1 MKKLFVMSSISI
13 LLTAFLSTT
22 ALGGLISDI
31 QARGYMKCGVLNSYA
46 GFGFLDAQG
55 KYQGFDI
62 DFCRAIAAALGV
74 DVRYTNL
81 TGKTRMPAVQ
91 SGEVDVVLMLVT
103 ETMSRE
109 TNLALDY
116 PAINFYDG
124 QAYMVR
130 KGLGVKSALEL
141 DGASVCLT
149 SASTGEVNTGDF
161 FRKHGM
167 SYKPVMFERID
178 DANRAYDEGRCD
190 VTMGQS
196 ANLYALRATLK
207 DSNEHIVLPEFI
219 SKEPMGPVTRGND
232 RQFTMAV
239 KFIVHALTFAEE
251 KGVTKSNVERMVRNP
266 KTDPEVRRMLGVDG
280 TLGRDAGLPQDFAV
294 RAIKTVGN
302 YGEIF
307 ENNLGQPTKFKMQRG
322 LNALWSDGG
331 LHYPIPFK

>member
-1 MKKLFVMSSISI
+1 MNKLFATLSASI

-31 QARGYMKCGVLNSYA
+31 QSRGYMKCGVLNSYA

-62 DFCRAIAAALGV
+62 DFCRAIAAALGT
-74 DVRYTNL
+74 DLRYTNL

-116 PAINFYDG
+116 PAVNFYDG

-130 KGLGVKSALEL
+130 KNLGVKSALEL
-141 DGASVCLT
+141 NGASVCLT
-149 SASTGEVNTGDF
+149 SASTGEVNTADF

-167 SYKPVMFERID
+167 SYKPVIFERID
-178 DANRAYDEGRCD
+178 DSNRAYNEGRCD
-190 VTMGQS
+190 VAMGQS
-196 ANLYALRATLK
+196 ANLYAWRATLK
-207 DSNEHIVLPEFI
+207 NPNEHVVLPEFI

-239 KFIVHALTFAEE
+239 KFIVHALMLAEE
-251 KGVTKSNVERMVRNP
+251 KGVTQANVEQMARDP
-266 KTDPEVRRMLGVDG
+266 KTDPEVRRMLGADG
-280 TLGRDAGLPQDFAV
+280 TLGPDAGLPKDFAV
-294 RAIKTVGN
+294 RAIKVVGN

-331 LHYPIPFK
+331 LYYPIPFK

>member
-1 MKKLFVMSSISI
+1 MNKLFATLSASI

-31 QARGYMKCGVLNSYA
+31 QSRGYMKCGVLNSYA

-62 DFCRAIAAALGV
+62 DFCRAIAAALGT
-74 DVRYTNL
+74 DLRYTNL

-109 TNLALDY
+109 TNLGLDY
-116 PAINFYDG
+116 PAVNFYDG

-130 KGLGVKSALEL
+130 KNLGVKSALEL
-141 DGASVCLT
+141 NGASVCLT
-149 SASTGEVNTGDF
+149 SASTGEVNTADF

-167 SYKPVMFERID
+167 SYKPVIFERID
-178 DANRAYDEGRCD
+178 DSNRAYNEGRCD
-190 VTMGQS
+190 VAMGQS
-196 ANLYALRATLK
+196 ANLYAWRATLK
-207 DSNEHIVLPEFI
+207 NPNEHVVLPEFI

-239 KFIVHALTFAEE
+239 KFIVHALMLAEE
-251 KGVTKSNVERMVRNP
+251 KGVTQANVEQMARDP
-266 KTDPEVRRMLGVDG
+266 KTDPEVRRMLGADG
-280 TLGRDAGLPQDFAV
+280 TLGPDAGLPKDFAV
-294 RAIKTVGN
+294 RAIKAVGN

-331 LHYPIPFK
+331 LYYPIPFK

>member
-1 MKKLFVMSSISI
+1 MNKLFATLSASI

-31 QARGYMKCGVLNSYA
+31 QSRGYMKCGVLNSYA

-62 DFCRAIAAALGV
+62 DFCRAIAAALGT
-74 DVRYTNL
+74 DLRYTNL

-116 PAINFYDG
+116 PAVNFYDG

-130 KGLGVKSALEL
+130 KNLGVKSALEL
-141 DGASVCLT
+141 NGASVCLT
-149 SASTGEVNTGDF
+149 SASTGEVNTADF

-167 SYKPVMFERID
+167 SYKPVIFERID
-178 DANRAYDEGRCD
+178 DSNRAYNEGRCD
-190 VTMGQS
+190 VAMGQS
-196 ANLYALRATLK
+196 ANLYAWRATLK
-207 DSNEHIVLPEFI
+207 NPNEHVVLPEFI

-239 KFIVHALTFAEE
+239 KFIVHALMLAEE
-251 KGVTKSNVERMVRNP
+251 KGVTQANVEQMARDP
-266 KTDPEVRRMLGVDG
+266 KTDPEVRRMLGADG
-280 TLGRDAGLPQDFAV
+280 TLGPDAGLPKDFAV
-294 RAIKTVGN
+294 RAIKAVGN

-331 LHYPIPFK
+331 LYYPIPFK